1 MKQDGKEYQIL
12 TEEEKETREALLR
25 VYAPQQYD
33 AGYFYCPYNPF
44 NDSNETEARIID
56 GKLFYRHEK

>member
-1 MKQDGKEYQIL
+1 MKQDGNTLHIM
-12 TEEEKETREALLR
+12 TEEEKETWEALLR
-25 VYAPQQYD
+25 IYAPQQYD
-33 AGYFYCPYNPF
+33 AGYFYCPYIPF